1 MAFLEAVVAANPVG
15 TAQCSTDDTDGH
27 TLAQQDGTTAT
38 QELHLIVSDSKYRRI
53 TLAARPQGAPQDSD
67 FALMED
73 AVPVP
78 GSGEL
83 LLRTIY
89 LSLDPYMRG
98 RMNAV
103 KSYVPCVDIG
113 ETMVGGA
120 VSEVVSSNVEGF
132 AVGDLVFG
140 YTGWQSH
147 AIHDGKGLRKLD
159 RGAAPISTALGI
171 LGMPG
176 HTAYVGLLDIGRPQR
191 GETVLVS
198 AASGAVGAAVGQIAR
213 IRECRV
219 VGVAGTPEKC
229 RYVADTLGFD
239 ACVSHRDPD
248 LPARLAEACPQGI
261 DIYYDNVGGKVLAAA
276 FELLNDAAR
285 VPICGMISH
294 YNDTA
299 PPPGPDSLPKFMR
312 GILTRRLTIQGFI
325 IFDHQHRWKDF
336 YDDMADWIRDGR
348 VTYRED
354 FVDGLENAAVAFR
367 GLLEGRNFG
376 KLIVRVGDDPTL

>member
-1 MAFLEAVVAANPVG
+1 
-15 TAQCSTDDTDGH
+15 
-27 TLAQQDGTTAT
+27 
-38 QELHLIVSDSKYRRI
+38 VSASKHRRI
-53 TLAARPQGAPQDSD
+53 TLAAHPQGAPQDSD

-73 AVPVP
+73 AMPLP
-78 GSGEL
+78 GPGEL

-98 RMNAV
+98 RMNPV
-103 KSYVPCVDIG
+103 KSYSAFVEIG
-113 ETMVGGA
+113 ETMVGGT
-120 VSEVVSSNVEGF
+120 VSEVLSSNVEGF
-132 AVGDLVFG
+132 APRDLVFG

-147 AIHDGKGLRKLD
+147 AIDNGKGLRKLD
-159 RGAAPISTALGI
+159 PEAAPISTALGI

-176 HTAYVGLLDIGRPQR
+176 HTAYVGLLDIGRPQA
-191 GETVLVS
+191 GETVVVS
-198 AASGAVGAAVGQIAR
+198 AASGAVGSAVGQMAR
-213 IRECRV
+213 INDCRI
-219 VGVAGTPEKC
+219 VGVAGNPEKC
-229 RYVADTLGFD
+229 RYVVDELGFD
-239 ACVSHRDPD
+239 ACVSHQDAD

-261 DIYYDNVGGKVLAAA
+261 DVYYDNVGGKVLAAA
-276 FELLNDAAR
+276 FDLLNVAAR

-336 YDDMADWIRDGR
+336 HDDMAAWIRDGR
-348 VTYRED
+348 VKYRED
-354 FVDGLENAAVAFR
+354 FVDGLENAAAAFQ
-367 GLLEGRNFG
+367 GLLKGRNFG

>member
-1 MAFLEAVVAANPVG
+1 M
-15 TAQCSTDDTDGH
+15 T
-27 TLAQQDGTTAT
+27 
-38 QELHLIVSDSKYRRI
+38 DSKHCRI
-53 TLAARPQGAPQDSD
+53 TLAARPQGAPKDSD
-67 FALMED
+67 FALIED

-83 LLRTIY
+83 LLRTLY

-103 KSYVPCVDIG
+103 KSYSPYVEIG
-113 ETMVGGA
+113 ETMVGGT
-120 VSEVVSSNVEGF
+120 VSEVMSSDVEGF
-132 AVGDLVFG
+132 AAGDLVFG
-140 YTGWQSH
+140 YTGWQTH
-147 AIHDGKGLRKLD
+147 AIGDGKGLRKLD
-159 RGAAPISTALGI
+159 PDSAPISTALGI

-176 HTAYVGLLDIGRPQR
+176 HTAYVGLLDIGRPQP

-198 AASGAVGAAVGQIAR
+198 AASGAVGSAVGQIAR
-213 IRECRV
+213 IRECRI
-219 VGVAGTPEKC
+219 VGVAGAQAKC
-229 RYVADTLGFD
+229 RYVVDELGFD

-248 LPARLAEACPQGI
+248 MAARLAEACPRGV
-261 DIYYDNVGGKVLAAA
+261 DVYYDNVGGKVLAAA
-276 FELLNDAAR
+276 FALLNVAAR
-285 VPICGMISH
+285 VPLCGMISH

-312 GILTRRLTIQGFI
+312 GILTRRLTIRGFI

-336 YDDMADWIRDGR
+336 HDDMAGWIRDGR
-348 VTYRED
+348 VKYRED
-354 FVDGLENAAVAFR
+354 FVDGLENAPAAFQ